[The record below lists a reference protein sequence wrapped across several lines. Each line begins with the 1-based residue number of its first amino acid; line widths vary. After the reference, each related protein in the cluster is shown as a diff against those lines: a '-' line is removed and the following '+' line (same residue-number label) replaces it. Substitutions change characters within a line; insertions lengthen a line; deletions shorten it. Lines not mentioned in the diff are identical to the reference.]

1 MSVTIKTADPEMALA
16 ISEGANAVALQ
27 RVSAEYAHLQ
37 AVNGVRVYGDSVRWE
52 DVRGALAVKYS
63 IRRHGRLYGAVWGL
77 IGGLVLAVDGWYRYF
92 ADWNR
97 EA

>member
-1 MSVTIKTADPEMALA
+1 MALA
-16 ISEGANAVALQ
+16 ISEGANAVELQ

-52 DVRGALAVKYS
+52 DVRGELAEKYYTP
-63 IRRHGRLYGAVWGL
+63 RHGRLYGAVWGL

-92 ADWNR
+92 SAWNR
-97 EA
+97 EG